1 MLTDSEIQQLRNEG
15 HDAVADEIERLRDLS
30 VCECGDGFMEHDKG
44 LCVNCAS
51 VLTAPY
57 SVKIAELEAEVD
69 AWRSRFTEYKF
80 RPQDG
85 CVALK

>member
-15 HDAVADEIERLRDLS
+15 RDAAADEIERLRDLS
-30 VCECGDGFMEHDKG
+30 MCECGDGFTEHEKG

-57 SVKIAELEAEVD
+57 FDGAVQCQD
-69 AWRSRFTEYKF
+69 YRS
-80 RPQDG
+80 
-85 CVALK
+85 